1 MIRLAKVS
9 MLAPPQ
15 EPMRKKG
22 KALIVRRVCPCVPSP
37 TASLS
42 LVPSDERSMH
52 QNLPSSEQGPT
63 KKRRISLGVKTITPF
78 WSHRFQGY

>member
-9 MLAPPQ
+9 MLAPRQ
-15 EPMRKKG
+15 EPVREEG
-22 KALIVRRVCPCVPSP
+22 KALIGQRAYPCSVSP

-52 QNLPSSEQGPT
+52 QNLPSSEQAPT
-63 KKRRISLGVKTITPF
+63 KKGEF
-78 WSHRFQGY
+78 H